1 MAIERRELSQ
11 DRELTEEEK
20 ESISKTEKRV
30 EDAMER
36 KTWIVV
42 DSSFSEE
49 WDILMLKSMNGLL
62 DIAKLTHGGMS
73 KDKGVDNSGEKV
85 DSSLMFMAG
94 VDNIAHRLSVVSEHL
109 GKNREAESL
118 SMIDD
123 GFVEAIDK
131 ISGNLAKCMIMGR
144 KVSEVAQES
153 ADSLGLLLT
162 SKGYGFDIFNLD
174 DDGIYKEFRFVKC
187 PEGYDVVRG

>member
-1 MAIERRELSQ
+1 MVIESRELSE
-11 DRELTEEEK
+11 DRELTEDEK
-20 ESISKTEKRV
+20 ESIAKSEKRV
-30 EDAMER
+30 EEAMEK

-49 WDILMLKSMNGLL
+49 WDILLLKSMNGLL
-62 DIAKLTHGGMS
+62 DIAKLTRGGMS

-94 VDNIAHRLSVVSEHL
+94 VDNIAHRLSVISEHL
-109 GKNREAESL
+109 KKNKDAESL
-118 SMIDD
+118 AMIDES
-123 GFVEAIDK
+123 FIEVVDK

-153 ADSLGLLLT
+153 ADSIGLLLT
-162 SKGYGFDIFNLD
+162 SRGYGFDIFDLD
-174 DDGIYKEFRFVKC
+174 EDGIYKEFRFVKC
-187 PEGYDVVRG
+187 PEGYEVARG